1 MDLMKTGGGPGV
13 LSSLPSTLYRWTEEC
28 RVLDGSSVHD
38 IITGIVLLILMLIS
52 TLLYSQNQNKCIFCS
67 TLTCSWELSSLLL
80 FCIE

>member
-52 TLLYSQNQNKCIFCS
+52 TLLYSQNQNKCIFFS
-67 TLTCSWELSSLLL
+67 TSTSS
-80 FCIE
+80 

>member
-38 IITGIVLLILMLIS
+38 VITGMCS
-52 TLLYSQNQNKCIFCS
+52 AAGFLYLRQFSEPNF
-67 TLTCSWELSSLLL
+67 
-80 FCIE
+80 